1 MADKMEEESE
11 NAEKPTRTKRER
23 PASSMDR
30 KGGRPNK
37 KVDKPTLV
45 EVAAEKYAK
54 GAMHYSVKKIQFK
67 GLRKTM
73 EEANSK
79 IRAAAMRTAGNSLVL
94 LFDVKVITGISHIC
108 YLTPGC

>member
-79 IRAAAMRTAGNSLVL
+79 IRAAAMRTAGSSFVL
-94 LFDVKVITGISHIC
+94 LFDVTVLSGISHIYC
-108 YLTPGC
+108 LTQGC